1 MTWNPLQLRG
11 LSFNSSG
18 KSPAYLEFQGGLN
31 VICGASDTGKSFI
44 VETIDFLLGADRPLR
59 DIPERVG
66 YDQIKL
72 VLRTA
77 SNEIFTLIRSASG
90 GGFRRFEGDWLLDTP
105 NIELSTTLRQKH
117 AHGKL
122 DTLSTYLLSMINL
135 AEKYVRK
142 TQQGKTDSLSF
153 RNLTKLILVK
163 ESDITKEISPILS
176 GQYTDMTKDYSVFK
190 LLLTGIDDSAL
201 ITQAETLNQ
210 MAVIRQNNNAKI
222 EFIDEMIG
230 EIQTDINNCGIN
242 RTEAEERLSQLQ
254 EYSDTQQ
261 ESLNQTQRELDVKQD
276 RRYEV
281 RRQLERLSTRI
292 NEIYGLLSRF
302 ALLKEH
308 YQIDLERLTAI
319 EESGS
324 LFVYL
329 EQTPCPL
336 CGVMPD
342 EQHQVEACD
351 GDVESVIRAA
361 IAEIAK
367 VEKLAVELDQTTSDL
382 SIESESLITQEE
394 QLETDLQLLNQEIQ
408 EITEPLKDAQNT
420 FSEIIKQSS
429 EMERIISLFNRIK
442 QLQDKKATLHVEP
455 DESTIVVSSR
465 VDLSTSL
472 LDAFAEKVQNILQAW
487 NFPNP
492 NRVYFDVS
500 SKDLV
505 INGQPRTSRGKGLR
519 AITHAAMT
527 IGLIEFCKARDL
539 SHPGFIVLD
548 SPLLAYYKPESSEDS
563 LLQESDLKVRFYD
576 YLATNH
582 SDSQIIILENEHP
595 PDNLVERINLTVFTK
610 NPNEGRYGFFPPVN

>member
-18 KSPAYLEFQGGLN
+18 RSPASLEFQGGLN

-44 VETIDFLLGADRPLR
+44 VDAIDFLLGAKGPLR
-59 DIPERVG
+59 DIPERAG
-66 YDQIKL
+66 YDQVKL
-72 VLRTA
+72 VLQTA
-77 SNEIFTLIRSASG
+77 SNEIFTLLRSTG
-90 GGFRRFEGDWLLDTP
+90 GADFRRFEGDWLSDTP
-105 NIELSTTLRQKH
+105 NIEVSTILRQQH

-122 DTLSTYLLSMINL
+122 DTLSTYLLSIINL
-135 AEKYVRK
+135 AEKYVR
-142 TQQGKTDSLSF
+142 TNQQGNTISLSF
-153 RNLTKLILVK
+153 RKLARLILVR

-176 GQYTDMTKDYSVFK
+176 GQYADRTKDYSVFK
-190 LLLTGIDDSAL
+190 LLLTGVDDSAL
-201 ITQAETLNQ
+201 VTLAETRNE
-210 MAVIRQNNNAKI
+210 MAVTRQNNNAKI
-222 EFIDEMIG
+222 EFIDEMV
-230 EIQTDINNCGIN
+230 EELQTEINNLGIN
-242 RTEAEERLSQLQ
+242 RTAAEDRLSQLQ

-261 ESLNQTQRELDVKQD
+261 EILDQTQRELDIKQEH
-276 RRYEV
+276 RYEI
-281 RRQLERLSTRI
+281 RRQLERLSARI

-302 ALLKEH
+302 ELLKEH
-308 YQIDLERLTAI
+308 YQIDIERLSAI

-382 SIESESLITQEE
+382 SVESESLITQEE
-394 QLETDLQLLNQEIQ
+394 QLETNLQLLNQEIQ
-408 EITEPLKDAQNT
+408 EITAPLKDAQNT
-420 FSEIIKQSS
+420 FSEIVKQSS
-429 EMERIISLFNRIK
+429 EMERIIGLFDRIK
-442 QLQDKKATLHVEP
+442 QLQDKKATLRVETE
-455 DESTIVVSSR
+455 ESTIVVSSH
-465 VDLSTSL
+465 VDLSKSL

-492 NRVYFDVS
+492 NRVYFDDS

-527 IGLIEFCKARDL
+527 IGLMEFCKEKNL
-539 SHPGFIVLD
+539 SHPGFVVLD

-563 LLQESDLKVRFYD
+563 LQGSDLKVRFYE

-595 PDNLVERINLTVFTK
+595 PSDVIERITLTVFTK
-610 NPNEGRYGFFPPVN
+610 NPNEGRYGFFPLVN